1 MVKKFRFLLLLVF
14 FSLGCESNGDGCEEG
29 YVRQVGPDASEWCVE
44 EFKKDGIDKEYR
56 TGESYYHQ
64 KYGLITYTSG
74 KWTDKH
80 NQVIWP

>member
-1 MVKKFRFLLLLVF
+1 MARKVSYLFLLAF

-44 EFKKDGIDKEYR
+44 EFIEDGKEYR

-64 KYGLITYTSG
+64 KYGLITFASG
-74 KWTDKH
+74 IWTDKH
-80 NQVIWP
+80 NQVITP